1 MGSITRGIKFW
12 HLMVGTGL
20 MLVLI
25 GLLLILIPNNVGA
38 PGTILIEVFGAKF
51 EGSEIGLALIVLGI
65 ACFLIGQKDRT
76 DTQKYQSMKEDLQKT
91 SKITARLVG
100 DSVEKTLAGVSGDVQ
115 RDMDARQMDIG
126 GYRDELH
133 HLQHQDPGEWEGS
146 HAIRNAERGLELL
159 EALEK
164 EGYSFKIR

>member
-1 MGSITRGIKFW
+1 MGSITGSIKFW
-12 HLMVGTGL
+12 HLMVVVGL
-20 MLVLI
+20 LLVVIGLVLI
-25 GLLLILIPNNVGA
+25 LVPNQVGE
-38 PGTILIEVFGAKF
+38 GGSILIEVFGAKF

-76 DTQKYQSMKEDLQKT
+76 DTQKYQAMKEDLQKT

-100 DSVEKTLAGVSGDVQ
+100 DHVEQTLAGVSGDVQ
-115 RDMDARQMDIG
+115 RDLDAREMDIG

-133 HLQHQDPGEWEGS
+133 HLQDQEAETWEGS
-146 HAIRNAERGLELL
+146 HALRNAERGLELL

-164 EGYSFKIR
+164 EGYSFKTR